1 MLRAERGVSLIELMV
16 TVAIMAILLMVAA
29 PSYTNYL
36 GSQAIR
42 NAGESLVAGLQ
53 VARGEA
59 IRSNSTVVFQ
69 LVNSLTNACAVDPAG
84 RHWVVSHCSA
94 AGACGQDINKQAAPP
109 ANCAGAGPV
118 ILAKGSFD
126 ANDRVIVD
134 FNNAAALCYSALGRV
149 NAGASNCPQ
158 NTIDVAA
165 GNGAMAVD
173 ITHSEEA
180 CLADGGGVRCL
191 RVTIG
196 FGGQSR
202 LCDPDDGL
210 PNNDPRRC

>member
-1 MLRAERGVSLIELMV
+1 MSPLERGLSLIEMMV
-16 TVAIMAILLMVAA
+16 TVAIMAILVMVAA

-36 GSQAIR
+36 NSQAIR
-42 NAGESLVAGLQ
+42 NAGESLVSGLH

-59 IRSNSTVVFQ
+59 IRSNATTVFQ
-69 LVNSLTNACAVDPAG
+69 VVDTLTNACAVAADG

-109 ANCAGAGPV
+109 AGCGGGAV

-126 ANDRVIVD
+126 VSDKVD
-134 FNNAAALCYSALGRV
+134 VELADPPALCYSALGRV
-149 NAGASNCPQ
+149 NATASNCPP
-158 NTIDVAA
+158 DALDPAA
-165 GNGAMAVD
+165 AQGGNLAIN
-173 ITHSEEA
+173 ITHADEG
-180 CLADGGGVRCL
+180 CIDDGGEVRCL

-196 FGGQSR
+196 FGGQAR

-210 PNNDPRRC
+210 PANDPRRC